1 MRKALAKN
9 LRNVNGKLVP
19 GSKHPINYYVITD
32 PELKKKNDAM
42 ADGVFDI
49 DKNEF
54 VRRPEE
60 ETFDLVT
67 VSQLNGVVQRHVEQ
81 S

>member
-1 MRKALAKN
+1 MINEALLSVLKSHLGQAKVIEESTN
-9 LRNVNGKLVP
+9 IIDDLGGDEFDVVDVIVQLEEKL
-19 GSKHPINYYVITD
+19 GIEI
-32 PELKKKNDAM
+32 
-42 ADGVFDI
+42 
-49 DKNEF
+49 
-54 VRRPEE
+54 PEE